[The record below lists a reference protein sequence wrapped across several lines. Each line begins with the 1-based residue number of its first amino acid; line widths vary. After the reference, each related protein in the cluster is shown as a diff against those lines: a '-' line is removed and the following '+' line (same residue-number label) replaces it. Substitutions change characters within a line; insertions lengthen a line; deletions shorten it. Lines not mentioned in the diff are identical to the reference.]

1 MTSEKQTYL
10 DTLASQSRRRV
21 MSRLGNGDV
30 DISDIQTL
38 CLLSIIGFNGG
49 RFSQASL
56 DLSTASHLANTSS
69 TAPDTSRASELVQCV
84 HAVTLLRHFQGTV
97 VTMPETKHLSALDCS
112 NRTASSSSITGSRS
126 LEHDP
131 YQHGLLKCTSELA
144 HVWYM
149 ARAYATRRPQD
160 DEPPPWF
167 PQSDFSKVMMGHLRI
182 DSTIPREFR
191 YVSSRF
197 ADQDLSALQQKRHYW
212 LPWLTV
218 QMLYAAIPCLLNHPL
233 LLSIRLRNF
242 RDAMPQSF
250 IQQSWEQVTRHA
262 GWIMHF
268 VDLLEAKLLEIVEPT
283 LAHCVVI
290 VATIHLQH
298 SFVQDL
304 DLRTRSQEGF
314 QKCLRFVRLVGKT
327 WPIVAAM
334 VCISRDSLACE
345 RDFPELITAQAD
357 NLEAAWT
364 SVTPSDRAYDCSD
377 DERPFWSMD
386 VQLLARLLLLETAG
400 QRVGYTDSSLRSTT
414 LLPKTNNIHTQI
426 TSSGGFDLIGS
437 TGISG
442 HRSVRKDAPL
452 SAPQSSDRSRHSVV
466 TDVDFFAS
474 IIPDISG
481 QAGLLGN
488 PVIDSGS
495 GATRGGANMFIPENE
510 YSRSIG
516 DWFGVDLV

>member
-1 MTSEKQTYL
+1 MSDPSLTLALQSLSLRFPPGTMTSEKQTYL
-10 DTLASQSRRRV
+10 DTMASKSRYRV

-30 DISDIQTL
+30 DISDIQAL

-49 RFSQASL
+49 KFSQASL
-56 DLSTASHLANTSS
+56 DLSTASHLANTSYIA
-69 TAPDTSRASELVQCV
+69 TDAPRASELVHCV
-84 HAVTLLRHFQGTV
+84 RAITLLQHFQGTV
-97 VTMPETKHLSALDCS
+97 VTLADTEHLLPLDRAHGTAL
-112 NRTASSSSITGSRS
+112 SSPMIGSGL

-144 HVWYM
+144 QVWHM
-149 ARAYATRRPQD
+149 ARAYVTRRPQD

-182 DSTIPREFR
+182 DSTIPKEFR
-191 YVSSRF
+191 YASSRF

-218 QMLYAAIPCLLNHPL
+218 QMVYAAIPCLLNHPL

-250 IQQSWEQVTRHA
+250 IQQSWEQITRHA

-268 VDLLEAKLLEIVEPT
+268 VDLLDANLLAITEPT

-314 QKCLRFVRLVGKT
+314 QKCLRFVRLAGKT

-334 VCISRDSLACE
+334 VRTLHYSL
-345 RDFPELITAQAD
+345 PH
-357 NLEAAWT
+357 
-364 SVTPSDRAYDCSD
+364 
-377 DERPFWSMD
+377 
-386 VQLLARLLLLETAG
+386 ARK
-400 QRVGYTDSSLRSTT
+400 SSS
-414 LLPKTNNIHTQI
+414 
-426 TSSGGFDLIGS
+426 
-437 TGISG
+437 
-442 HRSVRKDAPL
+442 
-452 SAPQSSDRSRHSVV
+452 
-466 TDVDFFAS
+466 
-474 IIPDISG
+474 
-481 QAGLLGN
+481 
-488 PVIDSGS
+488 
-495 GATRGGANMFIPENE
+495 
-510 YSRSIG
+510 
-516 DWFGVDLV
+516 